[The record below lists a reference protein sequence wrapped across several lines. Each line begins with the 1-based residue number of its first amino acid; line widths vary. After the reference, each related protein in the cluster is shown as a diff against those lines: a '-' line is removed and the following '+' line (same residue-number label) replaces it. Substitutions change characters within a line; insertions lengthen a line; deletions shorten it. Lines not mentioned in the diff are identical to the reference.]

1 MSGEW
6 RERHDVGDVGP
17 ALRIVGNELQNFGAG
32 WGYSLPC
39 FFINVDSGGVE
50 MEWNQHLWK
59 C

>member
-1 MSGEW
+1 MNGEN
-6 RERHDVGDVGP
+6 DVTWGTWVLRW
-17 ALRIVGNELQNFGAG
+17 LRIVGNELQNFGAG
-32 WGYSLPC
+32 WGYPLPC